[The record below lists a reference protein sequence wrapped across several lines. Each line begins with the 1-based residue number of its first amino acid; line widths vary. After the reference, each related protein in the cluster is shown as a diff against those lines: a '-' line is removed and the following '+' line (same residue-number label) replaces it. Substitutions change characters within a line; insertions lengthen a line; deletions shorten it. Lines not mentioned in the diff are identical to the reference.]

1 MLCSYDILAEND
13 HFAVPS
19 AKTSFGL
26 GDGLTADQRLT
37 LCTIGCG
44 AQFRLERPMNVD
56 AARHHRPA
64 SIFLREFRQLS
75 VTDPNRNERVRRSLV
90 VEAMDDDLVLVK

>member
-1 MLCSYDILAEND
+1 M
-13 HFAVPS
+13 VPC
-19 AKTSFGL
+19 ANTSFGL
-26 GDGLTADQRLT
+26 GDGLNAGQRPT
-37 LCTIGCG
+37 LCTIGCR
-44 AQFRLERPMNVD
+44 AQLRLECPMNAD

-90 VEAMDDDLVLVK
+90 VEAMDDDLVLFK